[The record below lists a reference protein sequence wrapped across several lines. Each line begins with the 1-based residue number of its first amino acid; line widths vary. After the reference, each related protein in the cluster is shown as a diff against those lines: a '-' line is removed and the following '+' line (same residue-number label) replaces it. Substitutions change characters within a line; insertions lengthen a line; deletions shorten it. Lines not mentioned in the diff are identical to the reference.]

1 MGSTNHKKTPNGV
14 LTGIGLGVLVG
25 NILMLF
31 GVLAITFLTFRES
44 VELDDLGY
52 GALIINILSASI
64 GTLVAIRGMK
74 DKVFIK
80 SCGTALGIF
89 LFEAA
94 IGLLFYENGLD
105 GVLVTLIV
113 LLGSALATTLLF
125 GRDKYRN
132 RGGYS
137 KR

>member
-1 MGSTNHKKTPNGV
+1 MGSTNHQKTPNGV
-14 LTGIGLGVLVG
+14 LAGIGLGVLVG

-64 GTLVAIRGMK
+64 GTLVAIRGLK

>member
-1 MGSTNHKKTPNGV
+1 
-14 LTGIGLGVLVG
+14 
-25 NILMLF
+25 
-31 GVLAITFLTFRES
+31 
-44 VELDDLGY
+44 
-52 GALIINILSASI
+52 
-64 GTLVAIRGMK
+64 MK

-94 IGLLFYENGLD
+94 IGLLFYENGLE

-125 GRDKYRN
+125 GRDKNRN